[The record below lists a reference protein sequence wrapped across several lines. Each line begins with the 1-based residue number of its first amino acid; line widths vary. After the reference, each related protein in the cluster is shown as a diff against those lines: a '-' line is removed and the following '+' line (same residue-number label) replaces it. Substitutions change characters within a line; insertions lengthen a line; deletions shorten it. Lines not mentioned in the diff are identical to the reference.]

1 MSYDSVRYDSKYL
14 GSKEQHEVK
23 MKLLYMQGETLKCA
37 INKLQF
43 DFDMWVPQYGECKNV
58 FWDVM
63 PYSFGRRKC
72 QVSSIL
78 MMWATESS
86 DRLVST

>member
-43 DFDMWVPQYGECKNV
+43 DFDM
-58 FWDVM
+58 
-63 PYSFGRRKC
+63 
-72 QVSSIL
+72 
-78 MMWATESS
+78 
-86 DRLVST
+86 